1 MSHDHVSPAAQRIR
15 LLHEELTGQILGAF
29 YSVYRELGGGFVEPV
44 YERALAK
51 ELTRLNLRVDC
62 QVPRELGGGFVEPVY
77 ERALAKELTRLNLRV
92 DCQVPITVNYK
103 HRPVGLFRADI
114 LVNEAVL
121 LELKARPTIEP
132 THESQL
138 LNCLRATP
146 IEVGLL
152 LNFGPQPQFKRLV
165 FSNKGKK
172 ARRSQGH

>member
-1 MSHDHVSPAAQRIR
+1 MALHDRKQSERRGPDH
-15 LLHEELTGQILGAF
+15 LLHRELTGKILGGF
-29 YSVYRELGGGFVEPV
+29 YSVYRELGGGFVERV
-44 YERALAK
+44 YEGALAK
-51 ELTRLNLRVDC
+51 ELARLNL
-62 QVPRELGGGFVEPVY
+62 
-77 ERALAKELTRLNLRV
+77 KV

-152 LNFGPQPQFKRLV
+152 LNFGPEPQFKRFV
-165 FSNKGKK
+165 FSNNRKK
-172 ARRSQGH
+172 TPVSDQH

>member
-1 MSHDHVSPAAQRIR
+1 MAPDDQRGFEQPTR
-15 LLHEELTGQILGAF
+15 RQLLHRDLTGKILGAF
-29 YSVYRELGGGFVEPV
+29 YSVY
-44 YERALAK
+44 
-51 ELTRLNLRVDC
+51 
-62 QVPRELGGGFVEPVY
+62 RELGGGFVEPVY

-165 FSNKGKK
+165 FSNKRKK

>member
-29 YSVYRELGGGFVEPV
+29 YSVYRELGGGFVE
-44 YERALAK
+44 A
-51 ELTRLNLRVDC
+51 
-62 QVPRELGGGFVEPVY
+62 VY

-165 FSNKGKK
+165 FSNKRKK